1 MRVYALL
8 SVLCLSTMFLTF
20 FFSAPAQAT
29 YSWNVQ
35 VVDENSTTGGSSPIA
50 VDSNNIAHVAY
61 TASVNGTSYAMYASW
76 NGTGWSTQTAV
87 AGAIVTSLVLDSN
100 NNPHLLLENID
111 SQNRSLMYAILNG
124 TNWSAQNTGIIGA
137 FNPAL
142 ALDPYGNPS
151 IAYVLG
157 DALKYA
163 SLTGAEW
170 RTQTV
175 DNVPEGGGLSSLT
188 FGSNNTAYL
197 LYHVPTSYQDNSTG
211 QKYQSMDIKLASLN
225 DSVWNIQT
233 VPLPQPLFDNGNL
246 VLDTKG
252 NPHFVCT
259 QVRYRSSEDMNL
271 FVTLLYASWN
281 GSTWG
286 TQTIVSDLQPTHY
299 FEPSGSLHL
308 DSNDTPNIASFV
320 EAFSKIT
327 YISWNGNVWNIQGL
341 TLDQPSDFSVSL
353 ALDGNGNPHI
363 SYRALSSVRF
373 RAPLICATATET
385 TPSSNPPNI
394 PYLTSLAVAVVVG
407 FTAVALVIVAVAFVW
422 KRKEPLKKI

>member
-1 MRVYALL
+1 ML
-8 SVLCLSTMFLTF
+8 LTF
-20 FFSAPAQAT
+20 FSSAPAQAT

-50 VDSNNIAHVAY
+50 VDSNNIAHIAY
-61 TASVNGTSYAMYASW
+61 TASVNGTPYAMYASW
-76 NGTGWSTQTAV
+76 NGTGWSTQIAV
-87 AGAIVTSLVLDSN
+87 AEAIVTSLVLDKN
-100 NNPHLLLENID
+100 NNPHMLYYNLPLW
-111 SQNRSLMYAILNG
+111 SLMYTSWTG
-124 TNWSAQNTGIIGA
+124 TQWRTRETGITDVGV
-137 FNPAL
+137 NPAL
-142 ALDPYGNPS
+142 ALDADGNPH
-151 IAYVLG
+151 IAYVSG
-157 DALKYA
+157 NALKYNSWTEA
-163 SLTGAEW
+163 GCS
-170 RTQTV
+170 TQTV

-188 FGSNNTAYL
+188 FGSNNTAYI
-197 LYHVPTSYQDNSTG
+197 LYHVPSSYQDNSTG
-211 QKYQSMDIKLASLN
+211 QKYQSMDIKLTSLN

-327 YISWNGNVWNIQGL
+327 YISWNCSAWNIQGL
-341 TLDQPSDFSVSL
+341 TLDRPSDFSVSL

-363 SYRALSSVRF
+363 SYRAQSPVRF

-385 TPSSNPPNI
+385 TPSSDLPNI
-394 PYLTSLAVAVVVG
+394 PYLTSLAVAAVGAFTVV
-407 FTAVALVIVAVAFVW
+407 TLVIVVGAFVW
-422 KRKEPLKKI
+422 KRKEPIKKMQ